1 MVSPQVAQ
9 SQSEKPAGISLVTVC
24 LDPPTISVV
33 SRLAAQL
40 LGASFTGN
48 MPDYLPRNR
57 DVDLLKSMQKSEGCL
72 CVINADSDRELA
84 METATSLQQLLGERS
99 GRFHGQFPIAVGH

>member
-1 MVSPQVAQ
+1 MVSPQGAQ

-24 LDPPTISVV
+24 LDPPTISVPARRSSDLGPPAISV
-33 SRLAAQL
+33 ASRLAAQL

-72 CVINADSDRELA
+72 CVINADSDREL
-84 METATSLQQLLGERS
+84 
-99 GRFHGQFPIAVGH
+99 GRAHV